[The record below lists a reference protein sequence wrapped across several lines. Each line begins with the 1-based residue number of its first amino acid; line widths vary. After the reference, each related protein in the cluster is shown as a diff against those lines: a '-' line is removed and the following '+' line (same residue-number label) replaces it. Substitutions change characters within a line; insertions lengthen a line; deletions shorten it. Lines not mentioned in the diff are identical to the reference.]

1 MSRPAGID
9 IFEDKV
15 LREDQ
20 FKLQR
25 RAGNL
30 VTQGY
35 IQKTKPSRKE
45 LRRLQRLGVELPPE
59 LKKKLAKRKRKAKKK
74 SNLKREIARGF
85 LEQKK
90 WMRGQRRDLGKE
102 GIRLLRDDELPGYVA
117 PPPVAPVPP
126 AAPIIIPPAAPVV
139 VPAAPAAP
147 IVIHGVGGGG
157 GGAAPPLGAA
167 DIDRIRQ
174 AVRGDLGAEIA
185 GVRAAAQAGLV
196 AQAQRAQEI
205 RQVQADLTAAR
216 QEQVDVRAD
225 VVAGRQE
232 LRGLR
237 EGQVQELDRIR
248 AAQEGQQQ
256 SVEGLR
262 GELGAQAQDI
272 AERREADLLAQRE
285 REQLLQGQ
293 QAQLVERL
301 DRHHDEFGVAQ
312 QYADA
317 MEQAERERLERE
329 AERDRQLRQD
339 IGNVDRRSQD
349 LVDEIRAAQ
358 RQQGEAIG
366 ERDRRA
372 EERLNAKLE
381 DLGQRIGQG
390 DAAREFNEAA
400 RVAGQH
406 LERFTVRSPR
416 RSRPSPAGGVELERL
431 RAEEQPSPLIV
442 GTPKHPLTRTM
453 VGGGGEEEDPAQ
465 LRSRA
470 RTPTKVF
477 SPKARRR
484 SPKAGWK
491 GGSSIQ
497 DEAQRRSPSPRM
509 KRVGGGFR
517 EELVLGT
524 PTRPGPSEPPR
535 TALGFGTFDWGER
548 GRDKDLDRGKS
559 VGGDERSMA
568 VEQTRPERQ
577 LDTERLAPGL
587 EDESATGGGGGS
599 ELLKEEAEKAQGLYE
614 QTDEDWLAAQKD
626 KPKTTKRSSFEPEP
640 QAEEQAEEQA
650 GGEGF
655 RAGDVG
661 REELARLE
669 QLGGVELSPEK
680 DE

>member
-20 FKLQR
+20 FNLQR

-35 IQKTKPSRKE
+35 IKNTNPSRKE

-90 WMRGQRRDLGKE
+90 WLRGQRRDLGKE

-117 PPPVAPVPP
+117 PPPVPPAAP

-139 VPAAPAAP
+139 VPAAPAPP

-157 GGAAPPLGAA
+157 GGGVPPLGAA

-174 AVRGDLGAEIA
+174 AVRGDIA
-185 GVRAAAQAGLV
+185 PLRAGQAAAAQAQAQQAAALRQ
-196 AQAQRAQEI
+196 AQADI
-205 RQVQADLTAAR
+205 TAAR
-216 QEQVDVRAD
+216 QEQADVRAD
-225 VVAGRQE
+225 VVAGRVEGRGGRQRIGADIAQQRQGLE
-232 LRGLR
+232 DLRGELEAVR
-237 EGQVQELDRIR
+237 EGGFDILQRQRQ
-248 AAQEGQQQ
+248 AQE
-256 SVEGLR
+256 ELR
-262 GELGAQAQDI
+262 GELGVHAQDV
-272 AERREADLLAQRE
+272 AERREVDLLAQRE
-285 REQLLQGQ
+285 RDQLIEGQ
-293 QAQLVERL
+293 QAQLVQRL

-372 EERLNAKLE
+372 EERLNAKLDE
-381 DLGQRIGQG
+381 LGGRIGQG

-400 RVAGQH
+400 RQAQYPSK
-406 LERFTVRSPR
+406 SPR
-416 RSRPSPAGGVELERL
+416 RSRPGGVELERL
-431 RAEEQPSPLIV
+431 RAEEPLIV
-442 GTPKHPLTRTM
+442 GAKKKFSPLGA
-453 VGGGGEEEDPAQ
+453 GGGGEEEELDPAQ
-465 LRSRA
+465 LGRSRP
-470 RTPTKVF
+470 RTPTQVF
-477 SPKARRR
+477 SPKARRKR
-484 SPKAGWK
+484 SPKARRKSPKAGWK

-497 DEAQRRSPSPRM
+497 DEAQRRPESPSDLR
-509 KRVGGGFR
+509 GGAKSSF
-517 EELVLGT
+517 
-524 PTRPGPSEPPR
+524 EPAPEP
-535 TALGFGTFDWGER
+535 APAPLQLSQGFDWR
-548 GRDKDLDRGKS
+548 QS
-559 VGGDERSMA
+559 VGNEHSAMEA
-568 VEQTRPERQ
+568 EQSRPKRQ
-577 LDTERLAPGL
+577 LDSERLAPGL
-587 EDESATGGGGGS
+587 EEESAPAGAGGGGGGS
-599 ELLKEEAEKAQGLYE
+599 ELLKEEAEKAAEKSPGGELEKLRAEPKQPKQSE
-614 QTDEDWLAAQKD
+614 QLEELRQ
-626 KPKTTKRSSFEPEP
+626 EPET
-640 QAEEQAEEQA
+640 E

-661 REELARLE
+661 REDVARLE

>member
-15 LREDQ
+15 LREEQ
-20 FKLQR
+20 LKLQR

-30 VTQGY
+30 IKQGY

-74 SNLKREIARGF
+74 SNLKQEIARGF
-85 LEQKK
+85 REQKG
-90 WMRGQRRDLGKE
+90 WERQRREKPE
-102 GIRLLRDDELPGYVA
+102 GPGVNIGEREEQAQAVAQAAAMGAAAAAALAPA
-117 PPPVAPVPP
+117 PPAP
-126 AAPIIIPPAAPVV
+126 AAPL
-139 VPAAPAAP
+139 P

-157 GGAAPPLGAA
+157 GGAAPPLGVA

-174 AVRGDLGAEIA
+174 AVRGDLGPEIA

-216 QEQVDVRAD
+216 QEQADVRAD
-225 VVAGRQE
+225 VVEGRRE

-293 QAQLVERL
+293 QAQLVERF

-329 AERDRQLRQD
+329 AERERQLREE
-339 IGNVDRRSQD
+339 IGNVDRRSQE
-349 LVDEIRAAQ
+349 LVEEIRAAQ

-366 ERDRRA
+366 ERDKRA
-372 EERLNAKLE
+372 EARLNAKLE
-381 DLGQRIGQG
+381 ELGQRIGQS

-400 RVAGQH
+400 RAAQFPH
-406 LERFTVRSPR
+406 RSPR
-416 RSRPSPAGGVELERL
+416 RSRPGGVELERL
-431 RAEEQPSPLIV
+431 RAEEETHTRRGADFRTTSPSGLLRGQPSP
-442 GTPKHPLTRTM
+442 HPRAVEPTL
-453 VGGGGEEEDPAQ
+453 EEEPP
-465 LRSRA
+465 RPRV
-470 RTPTKVF
+470 R
-477 SPKARRR
+477 SPKARR

-517 EELVLGT
+517 EELGS
-524 PTRPGPSEPPR
+524 PTRPGASEPPR

-599 ELLKEEAEKAQGLYE
+599 ELLKEEAEKAGTLFD

-626 KPKTTKRSSFEPEP
+626 KPKTQPSPEP
-640 QAEEQAEEQA
+640 QAEEQAE

-661 REELARLE
+661 REEVARLE

-680 DE
+680 D

>member
-1 MSRPAGID
+1 MVNIG
-9 IFEDKV
+9 E
-15 LREDQ
+15 REEQ
-20 FKLQR
+20 AQ
-25 RAGNL
+25 AVAQAAAMGAAAAAA
-30 VTQGY
+30 
-35 IQKTKPSRKE
+35 
-45 LRRLQRLGVELPPE
+45 
-59 LKKKLAKRKRKAKKK
+59 LA
-74 SNLKREIARGF
+74 
-85 LEQKK
+85 
-90 WMRGQRRDLGKE
+90 
-102 GIRLLRDDELPGYVA
+102 PA
-117 PPPVAPVPP
+117 PPAP
-126 AAPIIIPPAAPVV
+126 AAPL
-139 VPAAPAAP
+139 P

-157 GGAAPPLGAA
+157 GGAAPPLGVA

-174 AVRGDLGAEIA
+174 AVRGDLEPEIA
-185 GVRAAAQAGLV
+185 GARAAAQQGLI

-216 QEQVDVRAD
+216 QEQADVRAD
-225 VVAGRQE
+225 VVEGRRE

-293 QAQLVERL
+293 QAQLVERF

-329 AERDRQLRQD
+329 AERERQLREE
-339 IGNVDRRSQD
+339 IGNVDRRSQE
-349 LVDEIRAAQ
+349 LVEEIRAAQ

-366 ERDRRA
+366 ERDKRA
-372 EERLNAKLE
+372 EARLNAKLE
-381 DLGQRIGQG
+381 ELGQRIGQS

-400 RVAGQH
+400 RAAQFPH
-406 LERFTVRSPR
+406 RSPR
-416 RSRPSPAGGVELERL
+416 RSRPGGVELERL
-431 RAEEQPSPLIV
+431 RAEEETHTRRGADFRTTSPSGLLRGQPSP
-442 GTPKHPLTRTM
+442 HPRAVEPTL
-453 VGGGGEEEDPAQ
+453 EEEPP
-465 LRSRA
+465 RPRV
-470 RTPTKVF
+470 R
-477 SPKARRR
+477 SPKARR

-517 EELVLGT
+517 EELGS
-524 PTRPGPSEPPR
+524 PTRPGASEPPR
-535 TALGFGTFDWGER
+535 TALGFGTFDWEER

-599 ELLKEEAEKAQGLYE
+599 ELLKEEAEKAGTLFD

-626 KPKTTKRSSFEPEP
+626 KPKTQPSPEP
-640 QAEEQAEEQA
+640 QAEEQAE

-661 REELARLE
+661 REEVARLE

>member
-15 LREDQ
+15 LREEQ
-20 FKLQR
+20 LKLQR

-30 VTQGY
+30 IKQGY

-59 LKKKLAKRKRKAKKK
+59 LKKKLAKRKRKAKKQ
-74 SNLKREIARGF
+74 SNLKQEIARGF
-85 LEQKK
+85 REQKG
-90 WMRGQRRDLGKE
+90 WERQRREKPE
-102 GIRLLRDDELPGYVA
+102 GPVVNIGEREEQAQAVAQAAAMGAAAAAALAPA
-117 PPPVAPVPP
+117 PPA
-126 AAPIIIPPAAPVV
+126 PAAPV
-139 VPAAPAAP
+139 P

-157 GGAAPPLGAA
+157 GGAAPPLGVA

-174 AVRGDLGAEIA
+174 AVRGDLGPEIA
-185 GVRAAAQAGLV
+185 GARAAAQQGLI

-205 RQVQADLTAAR
+205 RQLQVDLTAAR
-216 QEQVDVRAD
+216 QEQADVRAD
-225 VVAGRQE
+225 VVEGRRE

-272 AERREADLLAQRE
+272 AERRAADLLAQRE
-285 REQLLQGQ
+285 REQLLEGQ
-293 QAQLVERL
+293 QAQLIERF

-317 MEQAERERLERE
+317 MEQAERERLQRE
-329 AERDRQLRQD
+329 AERERQLRED
-339 IGNVDRRSQD
+339 MGAVDRRSQE
-349 LVDEIRAAQ
+349 LVEEIRAAQ

-366 ERDRRA
+366 ERDKRA
-372 EERLNAKLE
+372 EARLNAKLE
-381 DLGQRIGQG
+381 ELGQRIGQS

-400 RVAGQH
+400 RAAQYP
-406 LERFTVRSPR
+406 VRSPR
-416 RSRPSPAGGVELERL
+416 RSRPGGVELERL
-431 RAEEQPSPLIV
+431 RAEEPHTPRGPDFRTTSPTTGLLR
-442 GTPKHPLTRTM
+442 GERSPHPRAIEPTL
-453 VGGGGEEEDPAQ
+453 EEEPHSP
-465 LRSRA
+465 RVR
-470 RTPTKVF
+470 
-477 SPKARRR
+477 SPKARR

-491 GGSSIQ
+491 GGSSVQ
-497 DEAQRRSPSPRM
+497 GEAQRRSPSPRM

-517 EELVLGT
+517 EELGS
-524 PTRPGPSEPPR
+524 PTRPGASEPPR

-577 LDTERLAPGL
+577 LDAERLAPGL

-599 ELLKEEAEKAQGLYE
+599 ELLQEEAERAGTLFD

-626 KPKTTKRSSFEPEP
+626 KPKTQPSPEP
-640 QAEEQAEEQA
+640 QAEEQVE

-661 REELARLE
+661 REEVARLE